1 MNRVYRRCRSVEST
15 QYYMKQVITPSLKLA
30 FAALL
35 LLPGIASAQCELF
48 KSEVSEVRDYSEAV
62 SANSDSVRTYA
73 EIAGYADTFSKA
85 RENARIAQKFA
96 GEAQAAAHEAVSL
109 AGDSQYYAEVCGID
123 AVITNAIEAE
133 SRAIDARDFADV
145 AMSNAKKA
153 SAARKLGDVHYHMR
167 KSLNAAREAQ
177 KSATA
182 AVYAASDAH
191 YSCTHDDAPSTGKGD

>member
-1 MNRVYRRCRSVEST
+1 F
-15 QYYMKQVITPSLKLA
+15 MKQVITQSLKLA
-30 FAALL
+30 MAGVL
-35 LLPGIASAQCELF
+35 LLPAMASAQCELF
-48 KSEVSEVRDYSEAV
+48 KSEVWEVKDYSEAV
-62 SANSDSVRTYA
+62 SVHSDSVRTYA
-73 EIAGYADTFSKA
+73 EIAGYADTFSTA
-85 RENARIAQKFA
+85 RENARIAQKYA
-96 GEAQAAAHEAVSL
+96 GEAQAAAHEAVTL
-109 AGDSQYYAEVCGID
+109 AADAQYYAEVCGID
-123 AVITNAIEAE
+123 AVITNSIEAE

-191 YSCTHDDAPSTGKGD
+191 YSCTHDDAPSTGKGE

>member
-1 MNRVYRRCRSVEST
+1 
-15 QYYMKQVITPSLKLA
+15 MKQVTTPSLKLA
-30 FAALL
+30 FAVLL

-48 KSEVSEVRDYSEAV
+48 KSEVSEVRDYSEVV

-123 AVITNAIEAE
+123 AVITNSIEAE

-191 YSCTHDDAPSTGKGD
+191 YSCTHDDVPSTGKGE